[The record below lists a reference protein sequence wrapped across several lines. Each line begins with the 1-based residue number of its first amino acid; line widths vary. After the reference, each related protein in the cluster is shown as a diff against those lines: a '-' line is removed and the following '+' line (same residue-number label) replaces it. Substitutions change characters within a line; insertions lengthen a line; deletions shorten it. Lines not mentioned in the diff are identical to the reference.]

1 MSLKLGAFNSR
12 AEHETVWQKLRVL
25 CIALPSGEILHSF
38 YQNLKGVP
46 DPKEAKSPSWTVELH
61 QPPAL
66 HANIQV
72 SLPPAQAYTPGTNTS
87 YQVFESRTAQS
98 LGP

>member
-12 AEHETVWQKLRVL
+12 AEHEIVWQKLRVL

-46 DPKEAKSPSWTVELH
+46 DPKEAKSPSWIAERH

-72 SLPPAQAYTPGTNTS
+72 FLPPAQAYTPGTNAS